1 MPVFYKCLFLQMK
14 ESGMRKKFFGVAL
27 ASALGVAAGA
37 SAQNVPEQF
46 VVSGE
51 AARDIMEFNQ
61 INMATARAI
70 VDTCVDYA
78 RQHNE
83 SISIYVLD
91 QFGNHVAMQ
100 RMDGQGWNNIRTAE
114 MKARTA
120 LQTREMTHA
129 RMNRARNDPFYQI
142 YQIAAHGLFPNS
154 GGLPIVVNDQLI
166 GAIGVGGAAPS
177 PEFSDEMCGHHA
189 LTEVLGPQPPLLAVA
204 PPRDPFTGE
213 PQWCRGGAGPDPE
226 TGGTCN

>member
-1 MPVFYKCLFLQMK
+1 MKRSVF
-14 ESGMRKKFFGVAL
+14 A
-27 ASALGVAAGA
+27 AALGSVFLLTAGA

-51 AARDIMEFNQ
+51 AAREIMEFNQ

-70 VDTCVDYA
+70 IDSCIAHAEQNGRSV
-78 RQHNE
+78 
-83 SISIYVLD
+83 SIYILD
-91 QFGNHVAMQ
+91 QFGKHVAMQ
-100 RMDGQGWNNIRTAE
+100 RMDGQGWNNVRTAE

-120 LQTREMTHA
+120 LLTREPSHA
-129 RMNRARNDPFYQI
+129 RMNNARRDPFYEL
-142 YQIAAHGLFPNS
+142 YQVTAHGLFPNS

-177 PEFSDEMCGHHA
+177 PEFSDEMCAHHA
-189 LTEVLGPQPPLLAVA
+189 LTEIIGPQPPLLPVE

-213 PQWCRGGAGPDPE
+213 QLWCRGGAGPDPAV
-226 TGGTCN
+226 GGTCE

>member
-1 MPVFYKCLFLQMK
+1 
-14 ESGMRKKFFGVAL
+14 MRKKIIGVAV
-27 ASALGVAAGA
+27 ASALGIAAGA
-37 SAQNVPEQF
+37 AAQNVPEQF

-70 VDTCVDYA
+70 VDTCIDYA
-78 RQHNE
+78 RQHDE
-83 SISIYVLD
+83 RISIYIID

-120 LQTREMTHA
+120 LQTRAMTHA

-142 YQIAAHGLFPNS
+142 YQITAHGLFPNS

-166 GAIGVGGAAPS
+166 GAVGVGGAAPS
-177 PEFSDEMCGHHA
+177 PEFSDEMCGHPC
-189 LTEVLGPQPPLLAVA
+189 VNGGLGPP
-204 PPRDPFTGE
+204 TGASG
-213 PQWCRGGAGPDPE
+213 GGAGA
-226 TGGTCN
+226 

>member
-1 MPVFYKCLFLQMK
+1 
-14 ESGMRKKFFGVAL
+14 MRKNVFGAAL
-27 ASALGVAAGA
+27 ASALCITAGA

-51 AARDIMEFNQ
+51 AAREIMEFNQ

-70 VDTCVDYA
+70 VDTCINYA
-78 RQHNE
+78 TQHGE
-83 SISIYVLD
+83 AVSIYIID

-129 RMNRARNDPFYQI
+129 RMNRARNNPFYEL
-142 YQIAAHGLFPNS
+142 YQVTAHGLFPNS

-166 GAIGVGGAAPS
+166 GAVGVGGAAPR
-177 PEFSDEMCGHHA
+177 PEFSDEMCAHHA
-189 LTEVLGPQPPLLAVA
+189 LTQVIGPQPPLLAVA

-213 PQWCRGGAGPDPE
+213 PQWCSGGAGPDPAG
-226 TGGTCN
+226 GGTCN